1 MCHDVIGSSQGNHKR
16 ISFFK
21 YTSAVFFFLS
31 RISKDYQSILVDF
44 FYTPSAFC
52 SGGHPFLHSLFFPLC
67 LSGKTS
73 FIINTDFFFFLYIN
87 ILAPRG

>member
-1 MCHDVIGSSQGNHKR
+1 MCHDVMGSSQGNHKR

-21 YTSAVFFFLS
+21 YTSAGFFFLS
-31 RISKDYQSILVDF
+31 GISKDIRAFGGLF
-44 FYTPSAFC
+44 LYTVGFLF
-52 SGGHPFLHSLFFPLC
+52 GGHRFLHSLFFPLC

-73 FIINTDFFFFLYIN
+73 FIINTDFFFLYIN